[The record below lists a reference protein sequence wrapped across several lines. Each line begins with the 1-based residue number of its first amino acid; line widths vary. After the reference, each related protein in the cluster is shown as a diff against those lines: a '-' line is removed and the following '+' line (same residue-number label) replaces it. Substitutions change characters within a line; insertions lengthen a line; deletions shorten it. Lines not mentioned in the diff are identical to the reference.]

1 MKIKQKTVKNSK
13 KRIVLL
19 AIVVFAVIAGIL
31 VFAVLPQ
38 LAVKTDGSNDNLEI
52 TKKSESP
59 NKDEPDT
66 TSQEPT
72 DKKQTSNTDQPIPPV
87 QNEKTKKMQVQMVS
101 SHNIN
106 PDIIYIRGGINNSVE
121 YSGTCSVI
129 LNGPDGQVIEKNTTL
144 LQNSATTDCKT
155 ISISTSE
162 LLPGLWRYKLIYSSA
177 TTEGSS
183 DEKSFSI

>member
-59 NKDEPDT
+59 K
-66 TSQEPT
+66 
-72 DKKQTSNTDQPIPPV
+72 
-87 QNEKTKKMQVQMVS
+87 
-101 SHNIN
+101 
-106 PDIIYIRGGINNSVE
+106 G
-121 YSGTCSVI
+121 
-129 LNGPDGQVIEKNTTL
+129 
-144 LQNSATTDCKT
+144 
-155 ISISTSE
+155 
-162 LLPGLWRYKLIYSSA
+162 LLPGQGADRPFL
-177 TTEGSS
+177 
-183 DEKSFSI
+183 

>member
-19 AIVVFAVIAGIL
+19 SVAILAVIAGIL
-31 VFAVLPQ
+31 VFVVLPQ
-38 LAVKTDGSNDNLEI
+38 LAVKMNGSNNKLEV
-52 TKKSESP
+52 TKKSESL
-59 NKDEPDT
+59 NKEKSDT
-66 TSQEPT
+66 TPQKPT
-72 DKKQTSNTDQPIPPV
+72 DKKQTSNTDQPTPPV
-87 QNEKTKKMQVQMVS
+87 QNEKTKKMQVQMVA
-101 SHNIN
+101 SHNIS
-106 PDIIYIRGGINNSVE
+106 PDILYIRGGINNSVE
-121 YSGTCSVI
+121 YDGTCSVV
-129 LNGPDGQVIEKNTTL
+129 LNGPNGQVIEKNTTL

-162 LLPGLWRYKLIYSSA
+162 LSPGLWRYQLIYSSA